1 MSHLVQNTSCLKR
14 GYEKLEM
21 LGYDMS
27 WASFHVVEV
36 MSSPKYHLKAVGYLA
51 ATQSFGPD
59 TDVLMLTTNLLKKV
73 RSNVYRDNSFIT
85 ELHTGSIF
93 EPQ

>member
-1 MSHLVQNTSCLKR
+1 MKFITVLQLD
-14 GYEKLEM
+14 M

-36 MSSPKYHLKAVGYLA
+36 MSSSKVHLKSIGYLA
-51 ATQSFGPD
+51 AAQSFEQD

-73 RSNVYRDNSFIT
+73 RLLSNPSSGYY
-85 ELHTGSIF
+85 
-93 EPQ
+93 

>member
-1 MSHLVQNTSCLKR
+1 
-14 GYEKLEM
+14 M

-36 MSSPKYHLKAVGYLA
+36 MSSSKVHLKSIGYLA
-51 ATQSFGPD
+51 AAQSFEQD

-73 RSNVYRDNSFIT
+73 
-85 ELHTGSIF
+85 
-93 EPQ
+93 

>member
-1 MSHLVQNTSCLKR
+1 MYLATELLPDLKFIAVIQ
-14 GYEKLEM
+14 LDM

-36 MSSPKYHLKAVGYLA
+36 MSSSKVHLKTIGYLA
-51 ATQSFGPD
+51 AAQSFEQD

-73 RSNVYRDNSFIT
+73 
-85 ELHTGSIF
+85 
-93 EPQ
+93 

>member
-1 MSHLVQNTSCLKR
+1 LKF
-14 GYEKLEM
+14 LTVLQLDM

-36 MSSPKYHLKAVGYLA
+36 MSSSKVHLKTIGYLA
-51 ATQSFGPD
+51 AAQSFEQD

-73 RSNVYRDNSFIT
+73 RFLFNLSSGLFLN
-85 ELHTGSIF
+85 
-93 EPQ
+93 